1 MSAPVIDL
9 DRARAALRS
18 ACGEVADAGPAD
30 AVDGVPPS
38 LVARPASTAEVA
50 DVLRAAAAAGLA
62 VVARGR
68 GTKMSWG
75 RPPERVDLVVDLSR
89 MAAVQD
95 HAAGDLIVDVQAG
108 TPLAAV
114 QDAVAAAGQRL
125 ALDDPVGGSSVG
137 GLLATNTSGPHRVAH
152 GTARDLLI
160 GVTLVRADG
169 VVAKAGGR
177 VVKNVAGYDLG
188 KLVIGSLGTLGV
200 VTEAVFRLHPRPA
213 AARAVTVPFDGPEEA
228 QRVVQQILQAQL
240 VPAALEVEQPH
251 EGPRTVTVLLEG
263 IEAAVEARTSAARA
277 LLGAGAVVT
286 DDLPEPARRLP
297 WTGAGSA
304 TALKATFRLSG
315 LARVL
320 ATARRAAADAGVR
333 MDVRGSAGAGVLHAG
348 IAEGAPAAAV
358 ARVVESLRAECGRL
372 GGALVVLDA
381 PAEVKAAVDVW
392 GPVPAIDLM
401 RRVKQQFDPER
412 RLAPGR
418 FVGGI

>member
-1 MSAPVIDL
+1 MSAPALDL
-9 DRARAALRS
+9 DAARTALRS
-18 ACGEVADAGPAD
+18 ACGEVADAGPGD
-30 AVDGVPPS
+30 AVDGVTPS
-38 LVARPASTAEVA
+38 LVARPGATAEVA
-50 DVLRAAAAAGLA
+50 EVLRAAAAAGLT
-62 VVARGR
+62 VVPRGR
-68 GTKMSWG
+68 GTKLTWG

-114 QDAVAAAGQRL
+114 QDAVAGAGQQL

-137 GLLATNTSGPHRVAH
+137 GVLAANVSGPRRVLR

-200 VTEAVFRLHPRPA
+200 VTEAVFRLHPRAA
-213 AARAVTVPFDGPEEA
+213 AARVISVPFDRPEEA
-228 QRVVQQILQAQL
+228 QRLVQQILHAQL

-251 EGPRTVTVLLEG
+251 EGPGTVALLLEG

-277 LLGAGAVVT
+277 LLGAGAVVAEG
-286 DDLPEPARRLP
+286 LPEWTRRLP
-297 WTGAGSA
+297 WVGAARATG
-304 TALKATFRLSG
+304 LKATFRLSG

-320 ATARRAAADAGVR
+320 ATTRRAAADAGIR
-333 MDVRGSAGAGVLHAG
+333 LDVRGSAGAGVLYAAVSG
-348 IAEGAPAAAV
+348 DAPAAAV
-358 ARVVESLRAECGRL
+358 ARVVDALRAECGAL
-372 GGALVVLDA
+372 GGAVVVVDA

-392 GPVPAIDLM
+392 GPIPAIDLM

-418 FVGGI
+418 FAGGI